1 MGKPGFRG
9 RGLLARFLYL
19 LPPSPLGYRSL
30 DAPEMPETVE
40 AEYKLRVRQ
49 LLDLASSK
57 NLDGEPSPYL
67 LQFGQEAY
75 EEWHHFSLFIESQM
89 LPGAPMEY
97 MTDWAG
103 KCPGAVAR
111 LAGILHAA
119 EIIGSGHWDLQIS
132 KATVG
137 QAAELMT
144 VFIEHT
150 KAAFEV
156 MGADE
161 SLDAAKTLWNW
172 IERKQL
178 DQFTER
184 DCFNELRRRF
194 KKMNELRQPLRLLE
208 EQNYIQILE
217 AERDGPGRK
226 PSPLILVNPS
236 LIKGGA

>member
-1 MGKPGFRG
+1 MGLSPQPSVLNGLVGKPGFRG

-49 LLDLASSK
+49 ILDLSLSK
-57 NLDGEPSPYL
+57 DLDGEPSPYL
-67 LQFGQEAY
+67 VQFSQEAY
-75 EEWHHFSLFIESQM
+75 KEWHHFSLFIESQM

-156 MGADE
+156 MGVDE

-194 KKMNELRQPLRLLE
+194 KKMNE
-208 EQNYIQILE
+208 
-217 AERDGPGRK
+217 
-226 PSPLILVNPS
+226 
-236 LIKGGA
+236 